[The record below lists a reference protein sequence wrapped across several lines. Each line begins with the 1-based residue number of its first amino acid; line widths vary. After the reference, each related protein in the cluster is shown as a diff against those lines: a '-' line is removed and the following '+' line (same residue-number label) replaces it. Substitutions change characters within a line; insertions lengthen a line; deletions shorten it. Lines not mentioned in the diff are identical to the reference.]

1 MEIKSRADPRYH
13 IARARVH
20 YRRRAGARGAIVISN
35 RDIAAKDRVA
45 ARTAKRISAAL
56 NRMAR
61 DLPESVAAQAA
72 LADVI
77 AELTRL
83 EPWFLG
89 LIFEDG
95 DIREAYDAAVAE
107 RPATPTARPV

>member
-1 MEIKSRADPRYH
+1 MVAGERYEPH
-13 IARARVH
+13 GG
-20 YRRRAGARGAIVISN
+20 AGHQVLRGAIMITD

-77 AELTRL
+77 AELAHL
-83 EPWFLG
+83 EPWFLR
-89 LIFEDG
+89 LIFEDS
-95 DIREAYDAAVAE
+95 DIREAYDAVVAE
-107 RPATPTARPV
+107 QPATPAARPV

>member
-1 MEIKSRADPRYH
+1 M
-13 IARARVH
+13 
-20 YRRRAGARGAIVISN
+20 ISN
-35 RDIAAKDRVA
+35 RNIAAKDRVA

-56 NRMAR
+56 HRMAR

-83 EPWFLG
+83 EPWFAR
-89 LIFEDG
+89 LIFEDEDG

>member
-1 MEIKSRADPRYH
+1 VQIPDTTSPAHASITGDAQAREAQSCLATAISPPR
-13 IARARVH
+13 IAWPRER
-20 YRRRAGARGAIVISN
+20 
-35 RDIAAKDRVA
+35 
-45 ARTAKRISAAL
+45 L

-83 EPWFLG
+83 EPRFLG
-89 LIFEDG
+89 LIFEDR

>member
-1 MEIKSRADPRYH
+1 MITY
-13 IARARVH
+13 
-20 YRRRAGARGAIVISN
+20 

-56 NRMAR
+56 HRMAR

-83 EPWFLG
+83 EPWFAR
-89 LIFEDG
+89 LIFEDD
-95 DIREAYDAAVAE
+95 DIREAYAATVAE

>member
-1 MEIKSRADPRYH
+1 
-13 IARARVH
+13 
-20 YRRRAGARGAIVISN
+20 VITD

-56 NRMAR
+56 HRMAR
-61 DLPESVAAQAA
+61 DLPESVAAQAV

-83 EPWFLG
+83 EPWLLG

-95 DIREAYDAAVAE
+95 DIREAYDATVAE
-107 RPATPTARPV
+107 RPATPSARPV

>member
-1 MEIKSRADPRYH
+1 MIT
-13 IARARVH
+13 
-20 YRRRAGARGAIVISN
+20 N

-56 NRMAR
+56 HRMAL

-83 EPWFLG
+83 EPWFAR
-89 LIFEDG
+89 LIFEDD

>member
-1 MEIKSRADPRYH
+1 M
-13 IARARVH
+13 
-20 YRRRAGARGAIVISN
+20 ISN
-35 RDIAAKDRVA
+35 RNIAAKDRVA

-61 DLPESVAAQAA
+61 DLPESVGVQAA

-77 AELTRL
+77 AELTRP

-89 LIFEDG
+89 LIFEGLLKSSSLKSSHLQLVNKDEG
-95 DIREAYDAAVAE
+95 G
-107 RPATPTARPV
+107 AR